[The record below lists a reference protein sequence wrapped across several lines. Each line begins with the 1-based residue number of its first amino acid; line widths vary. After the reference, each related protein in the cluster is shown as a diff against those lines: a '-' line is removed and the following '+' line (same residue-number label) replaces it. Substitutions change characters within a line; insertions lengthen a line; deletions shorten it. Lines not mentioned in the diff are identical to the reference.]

1 MTSKVKVNM
10 TICAK
15 THFIEVAQRD
25 DGDFDI
31 RAETDCDNV
40 REFVDMLGTLTVV
53 DLTDKM
59 NSKIWECFKRARMSA
74 NCLVPA
80 ALVDA
85 GWMELGMLSK
95 SRALSCGS
103 KSIEY
108 IKEP

>member
-10 TICAK
+10 TICGM
-15 THFIEVAQRD
+15 THIIEVSPSD
-25 DGDFDI
+25 DGNYDV
-31 RAETDCDNV
+31 RAETECANV
-40 REFVDMLGTLTVV
+40 KEFVEMLGKISVV

-59 NSKIWECFKRARMSA
+59 NSRIWECFKRARMSA

-80 ALVDA
+80 AVVDA

-95 SRALSCGS
+95 NRAASCGS

-108 IKEP
+108 FKDQ